1 MPAPVRTR
9 NATSDF
15 PPVTQGH
22 RAPCTPWKHGASAAQ
37 RPRSTVGTGNQ
48 DEAAGLAR
56 RVLAQGGARS
66 HASRPQPL
74 MGTPRSVCSAVGVTW
89 RPASTPTKS
98 DSVNPRGAS
107 GRDARRPRGGWL
119 INRTENTAPKPV
131 LSSAAAPPGRGEP
144 GTRRCLRTRLH
155 KADFCKTLGKRVP
168 RVRTRLSSSQSS
180 YIQPTPLLPPRP
192 SAARPLCSVCTG
204 QRRHREKREG
214 DGRAEKRS
222 REGRPWSP
230 PQGLQEAAF

>member
-1 MPAPVRTR
+1 M
-9 NATSDF
+9 
-15 PPVTQGH
+15 
-22 RAPCTPWKHGASAAQ
+22 
-37 RPRSTVGTGNQ
+37 GTGNQ

-180 YIQPTPLLPPRP
+180 YIQPNPPP
-192 SAARPLCSVCTG
+192 SSQA
-204 QRRHREKREG
+204 QR
-214 DGRAEKRS
+214 
-222 REGRPWSP
+222 SP
-230 PQGLQEAAF
+230 PSLLRVYRTTPSPGETGGRRKGRETLPGGEALESSSGSPRGCFLSQFYLEIHRRAPEWKGPRTASQRTRPGKRGDLAACQ